1 MSITI
6 IKSISSTYGT
16 CTFKKYLVTRTI
28 SYMLS
33 TDHVMK
39 LEFKPNLGY
48 NVLRILSSSQTLEI
62 FGTRH
67 VESWCLIKS
76 PRLKIYLIQKKK
88 KNSARSRTCIGYQ
101 SGKCMLSMRLEPSMR
116 RMTD

>member
-1 MSITI
+1 
-6 IKSISSTYGT
+6 
-16 CTFKKYLVTRTI
+16 
-28 SYMLS
+28 MLS

-67 VESWCLIKS
+67 VELWCLIKS
-76 PRLKIYLIQKKK
+76 PRLKIYLIQKNQCKK
-88 KNSARSRTCIGYQ
+88 QNLDWLPVRKVHVVNET
-101 SGKCMLSMRLEPSMR
+101 
-116 RMTD
+116 

>member
-1 MSITI
+1 
-6 IKSISSTYGT
+6 
-16 CTFKKYLVTRTI
+16 
-28 SYMLS
+28 MLS

-67 VESWCLIKS
+67 VELWCLIKS
-76 PRLKIYLIQKKK
+76 PRFDPKK
-88 KNSARSRTCIGYQ
+88 SVQEAELGLVTSQESTCCQ
-101 SGKCMLSMRLEPSMR
+101 
-116 RMTD
+116 

>member
-1 MSITI
+1 
-6 IKSISSTYGT
+6 
-16 CTFKKYLVTRTI
+16 
-28 SYMLS
+28 MLS

-88 KNSARSRTCIGYQ
+88 KTVQEAELVLVTSQESACCQ
-101 SGKCMLSMRLEPSMR
+101 WFKCCSSLQEGC
-116 RMTD
+116 